1 MSKCDLAEILGILEK
16 WDFFYGQRAGRELWA
31 DKPKETQDKDIENFK
46 CDLRKVTEYVK
57 EISNEH

>member
-1 MSKCDLAEILGILEK
+1 MGFL
-16 WDFFYGQRAGRELWA
+16 YGQRAGRELWA